1 MYSLSTE
8 IDFTIRGWVRFI
20 CVINVLSVNRNRLH
34 NQRLDKTHIYG
45 TCTGI
50 ITNTKNS
57 DVTITKSANFKVNIN
72 RIDDS

>member
-8 IDFTIRGWVRFI
+8 IDSTIRGWVRFI
-20 CVINVLSVNRNRLH
+20 CVINVLSVNRTRLH

-45 TCTGI
+45 TCI